1 LQGGHIQR
9 NHNGNCS
16 TISDGLREA
25 QIPNRGG
32 GTGRS
37 YKGVFRGACPAM
49 TEEDAVKF
57 MNGIIPEFIIQTG
70 HHSPDEH
77 PLAGWDHLA
86 DTKTLNAS
94 KISYH
99 MK

>member
-1 LQGGHIQR
+1 M
-9 NHNGNCS
+9 CS

-25 QIPNRGG
+25 RIPHRGG

-37 YKGVFRGACPAM
+37 CKGTCQIACPAGNI
-49 TEEDAVKF
+49 
-57 MNGIIPEFIIQTG
+57 MNGIIPDFVIQTG

-77 PLAGWDHLA
+77 SVVGCDHLA

-94 KISYH
+94 KTALPQEFKVFQLRS
-99 MK
+99 KTKTN